1 MWHYFHLP
9 VIIFCHKG
17 PKILFGCSKTCESD
31 CEAIKIRFT
40 DGLVT
45 QFLLDW
51 SSNVGQRPG
60 RRPGEGVFSRFLDFF
75 RKKVL
80 DQTILHAYLG
90 PQRILGHTHFRVF
103 QKAH

>member
-51 SSNVGQRPG
+51 SSNGT
-60 RRPGEGVFSRFLDFF
+60 SFLETHYRICLMNYVNELITSLLIDS
-75 RKKVL
+75 L
-80 DQTILHAYLG
+80 LHKNLLFYD
-90 PQRILGHTHFRVF
+90 PIR
-103 QKAH
+103 